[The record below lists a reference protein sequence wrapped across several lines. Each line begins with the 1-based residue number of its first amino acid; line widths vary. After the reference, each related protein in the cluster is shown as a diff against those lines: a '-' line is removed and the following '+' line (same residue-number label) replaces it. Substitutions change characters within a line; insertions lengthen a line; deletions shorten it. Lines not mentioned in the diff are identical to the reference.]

1 MASRMIA
8 LFTLIVVLLSVTN
21 TAHASGS
28 TPGAYFSAESSYVS
42 SSNGLWY
49 TIGTVTLGDG
59 TTVKIQLENIN
70 AINMVN
76 MPVNL
81 NAVEMLCYFDDGSMD
96 AAPYTILNQTYTVAL
111 PMIQN

>member
-8 LFTLIVVLLSVTN
+8 MMALIVALVSITN

-28 TPGAYFSAESSYVS
+28 TPNAYFSAESSYVN

-49 TIGTVTLGDG
+49 TIGTVTLDNGS
-59 TTVKIQLENIN
+59 TVKIQLENIN
-70 AINMVN
+70 AINMVS
-76 MPVNL
+76 MPVDL

-96 AAPYTILNQTYTVAL
+96 AAPYTILNQTYSVAL
-111 PMIQN
+111 PLVMN